1 MDSYKNEC
9 RGYNLHDAVEDAKL
23 SSTASTDVQT
33 LMRRCGVEMNEAIFL
48 LEASDG
54 DVRAASRLHGDT
66 ALWAAPATRGRVGS
80 LTAATDLALA
90 KVCISPPEDTP
101 ASPDSCV
108 VWPTMKQADA
118 AQADDWDLIETFE
131 DDEAPRDGTDWV
143 EIDTS
148 GEETPA
154 KTSFKDVVGKSGP
167 STGPMLRPCVPPLRP
182 KAPARAADTMLV
194 GSPEQPDA
202 VFAFDEDELMQAEA
216 EDEMLMQP
224 LQQSQRRAKRDGH
237 SKNSKKGSRAA
248 ANLRRAAAGGA
259 R

>member
-1 MDSYKNEC
+1 
-9 RGYNLHDAVEDAKL
+9 
-23 SSTASTDVQT
+23 
-33 LMRRCGVEMNEAIFL
+33 MRRCGVEMNEAIFL

-154 KTSFKDVVGKSGP
+154 KTSFKDVVGKSGA

-202 VFAFDEDELMQAEA
+202 GIPT
-216 EDEMLMQP
+216 P
-224 LQQSQRRAKRDGH
+224 L
-237 SKNSKKGSRAA
+237 
-248 ANLRRAAAGGA
+248 
-259 R
+259 